1 MNHIHPTVGKFLY
14 SVLFLVV
21 VPAGIWL
28 WAEAIGQK
36 LSLPAVESIVGG
48 GLLFVAGILLLM
60 WGMYALWKYGRG
72 LPMNAYPP
80 PHLVSRGP
88 FRIFRHPLYTGF
100 AMLTIGWFM
109 ADGQAAGFWIISPLV
124 ILSMVALVLGYE
136 APELKHRFPDSSFRS
151 LTDVPENSR
160 KQPDANDR
168 FSALFWVLVL
178 IFVCNGIIVSM
189 SGKTD
194 STGIFYYEWLP
205 GATAFI
211 PHIVGFLLVI
221 IISFVLKNKY
231 ILREWIISV
240 AVSAVFSVI
249 LSFIW
254 PETGAAII
262 SGIPWPGLSV
272 PIIVILISC
281 YFLFKKPAIAR
292 FFLVIAGLLL
302 VAFRIIVSQEALFL
316 LIVTLG
322 ISLVSVFH
330 RNIWQFLRIWSE
342 KIANSWHEWV
352 FGKIRV
358 INHGFY
364 VGFGAF
370 LGILLAGILAGQEY
384 ALALLVFAVIVTIC
398 SALWAQ
404 IIEGSARLK
413 RPFGFY
419 GGLVGI
425 FFGSIAVWAMGLNA
439 WVIIGVSSVVMPWVQ
454 AIGRLRC
461 LVNGCCHGCRVENP
475 NTGIRYFHPRS
486 RVNNISGLNG
496 ELLHPT
502 QLYSILWLTIVGVVM
517 LRLWNIGLSSSF
529 IFGLYLILTGIG
541 RFVEEAY
548 RGESQ
553 TPVVSRLRLYQW
565 TAIASIVA
573 GIVMT
578 VIDISPVDIVSG
590 FSLQVLAA
598 AIICGLFIFFAMGVD
613 FPYSNRRFSRL
624 V

>member
-28 WAEAIGQK
+28 WAEAIGHK

-48 GLLFVAGILLLM
+48 GLLFFAGILLLM
-60 WGMYALWKYGRG
+60 WGMYALWKYGKG

-160 KQPDANDR
+160 KQPDATDR

-370 LGILLAGILAGQEY
+370 LGILLAGILAGREY

>member
-21 VPAGIWL
+21 VPAGILL

-48 GLLFVAGILLLM
+48 GLLFVAGILLLI
-60 WGMYALWKYGRG
+60 WGMYAIWKYGKG

-109 ADGQAAGFWIISPLV
+109 ADGQSAGFWIISPLV
-124 ILSMVALVLGYE
+124 ILSMVALVFGYE

-151 LTDVPENSR
+151 LTDLPESSR
-160 KQPDANDR
+160 KQADAIDR

-189 SGKTD
+189 IGKTD
-194 STGIFYYEWLP
+194 STEIFYYEWLP

-221 IISFVLKNKY
+221 IIPFVLKNKY
-231 ILREWIISV
+231 ILRKWIISV
-240 AVSAVFSVI
+240 AVSAVFTVI
-249 LSFIW
+249 LSFMW

-262 SGIPWPGLSV
+262 SGIPWTGLSV

-292 FFLVIAGLLL
+292 FFLIIAGLLL

-316 LIVTLG
+316 LVVTLG
-322 ISLVSVFH
+322 VSLVSVNY
-330 RNIWQFLRIWSE
+330 RNIWQFLKIWSE
-342 KIANSWHEWV
+342 IIANSWHEWV

-358 INHGFY
+358 INYGFY

-370 LGILLAGILAGQEY
+370 LGILLAGILAGREY

-502 QLYSILWLTIVGVVM
+502 QLYSILWLTIVGVIM
-517 LRLWNIGLSSSF
+517 LRLWNLGLSSSF

-565 TAIASIVA
+565 TAMASVIA
-573 GIVMT
+573 GILMT
-578 VIDISPVDIVSG
+578 VIDISPVEIIPG
-590 FSLQVLAA
+590 FSLQVFAA

>member
-160 KQPDANDR
+160 KQPDATDR

-370 LGILLAGILAGQEY
+370 LGILLAGILAGREY